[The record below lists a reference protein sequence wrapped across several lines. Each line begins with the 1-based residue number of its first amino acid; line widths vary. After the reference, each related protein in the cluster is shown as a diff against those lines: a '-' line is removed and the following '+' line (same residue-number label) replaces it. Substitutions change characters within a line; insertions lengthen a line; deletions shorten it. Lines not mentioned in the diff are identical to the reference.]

1 MAPVFVS
8 GVSDFVDEA
17 VGRAAQALEDI
28 SALLLS
34 CGDDGAQYGEVIG
47 VASGP
52 EAAGDFLAQFHHAQ
66 VALGLV
72 VGEGHSRVGE
82 EAQGL
87 VPALMQAQGEI
98 VTLAPPRRPAPAGRA
113 ELRPVFM
120 ERQRL
125 DKQPVAAAR
134 YPR

>member
-1 MAPVFVS
+1 M
-8 GVSDFVDEA
+8 
-17 VGRAAQALEDI
+17 
-28 SALLLS
+28 ALLLS

-72 VGEGHSRVGE
+72 VGEGDLWVGQ

-87 VPALMQAQGEI
+87 VPALMQAQGEQR
-98 VTLAPPRRPAPAGRA
+98 TD
-113 ELRPVFM
+113 
-120 ERQRL
+120 ERIQ
-125 DKQPVAAAR
+125 
-134 YPR
+134 